1 MTRSLS
7 RASTERCS
15 TRRRKKSWV
24 SMTMMS
30 EKMNWWMNRRFANP
44 ERKMMKNEMIRKKRS
59 LTDRRSST
67 AMSTTARMRRWT
79 GLPA

>member
-1 MTRSLS
+1 
-7 RASTERCS
+7 
-15 TRRRKKSWV
+15 
-24 SMTMMS
+24 MS
-30 EKMNWWMNRRFANP
+30 EKMNWWMNRRFENP